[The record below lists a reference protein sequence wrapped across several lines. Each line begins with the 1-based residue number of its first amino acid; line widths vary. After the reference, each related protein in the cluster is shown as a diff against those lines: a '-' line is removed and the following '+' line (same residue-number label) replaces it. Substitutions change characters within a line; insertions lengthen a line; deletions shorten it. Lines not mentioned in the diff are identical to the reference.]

1 MKQYIGA
8 HLSVGKGYEDMVD
21 RAVVMG
27 ANTFAFFLRNPRGGS
42 ARALDVEDLE
52 KAREK
57 LEKYEFGPL
66 VAHAPYTMNPAGSK
80 ESVLAFADIAMRE
93 DLDRLEYLPGSYY
106 NFHPGSHVG
115 QGIEK
120 GITFISEYLKR
131 MLDRPLQTTVLLET
145 MAGKGTEVGSCFEE
159 LATIIK
165 NVDKDDSLGVCLDTC
180 HIHEAGYDLKDID
193 GILQEFDEIIGLQYL
208 NAIHLND
215 SKNPRGARKD
225 RHELLGEGE
234 IGWDS
239 IINVLTHPQLRHL
252 PFILETPQETEE
264 GYGIEIAELRERS
277 THILSMKK

>member
-21 RAVVMG
+21 RAIDMG

-42 ARALDVEDLE
+42 ARALDVDDLE

-66 VAHAPYTMNPAGSK
+66 VAHAPYTMNPAGNK
-80 ESVLAFADIAMRE
+80 ESVLVFAELAMSE

-106 NFHPGSHVG
+106 NFHPGSHVR
-115 QGIEK
+115 QGIET
-120 GITFISEYLKR
+120 GITLISEYLKR
-131 MLDRPLQTTVLLET
+131 MLDRPLKSTVLLET
-145 MAGKGTEVGSCFEE
+145 MAGKGTEVGSRFEE

-165 NVDKDDSLGVCLDTC
+165 KVDRDDSLGVCLDTC
-180 HIHEAGYDLKDID
+180 HIHEAGYNLQDID
-193 GILQEFDEIIGLQYL
+193 SVLQEFDEVIGLQYL
-208 NAIHLND
+208 KAIHIND

-239 IINVLTHPQLRHL
+239 IIGVLTHPQLRHL
-252 PFILETPQETEE
+252 PFILETPQTTEK
-264 GYGIEIAELRERS
+264 GYGAEIAELRKRS
-277 THILSMKK
+277 ARIL

>member
-21 RAVVMG
+21 RAVALG

-57 LEKYEFGPL
+57 LENNEFGPL

-80 ESVLAFADIAMRE
+80 ESVLAFADLAMSE

-120 GITFISEYLKR
+120 GIILISDYLKR
-131 MLDRPLQTTVLLET
+131 MLDRPLKSTVLLET
-145 MAGKGTEVGSCFEE
+145 MAGKGTEVGRSFEE
-159 LATIIK
+159 LATIIR
-165 NVDKDDSLGVCLDTC
+165 NVDRDENLGVCLDTC
-180 HIHEAGYDLKDID
+180 HIHEAGYDLENID
-193 GILQEFDEIIGLQYL
+193 GVLQEFDEVIGLQYL
-208 NAIHLND
+208 KAIHLND
-215 SKNPRGARKD
+215 SKNPRGAGKD

-234 IGWDS
+234 IGWDTIMS
-239 IINVLTHPQLRHL
+239 VLTHPKLRHL
-252 PFILETPQETEE
+252 PFVLETPQKTEK
-264 GYGIEIAELRERS
+264 GYGDEIAELRERS
-277 THILSMKK
+277 FHII

>member
-21 RAVVMG
+21 RAVALG

-57 LEKYEFGPL
+57 LENNEFGPL

-80 ESVLAFADIAMRE
+80 ESVLAFADLAMSE

-120 GITFISEYLKR
+120 GIILISDYLKR
-131 MLDRPLQTTVLLET
+131 MLDRPLKSTVLLET
-145 MAGKGTEVGSCFEE
+145 MAGKGTEVGRSFEE
-159 LATIIK
+159 LATIIR
-165 NVDKDDSLGVCLDTC
+165 NVDRDENLGVCLDTC
-180 HIHEAGYDLKDID
+180 HIHEAGYDLENID
-193 GILQEFDEIIGLQYL
+193 GVLQEFDEVIGLQYL
-208 NAIHLND
+208 KAIHLND
-215 SKNPRGARKD
+215 SKNPRGAGKD

-234 IGWDS
+234 IGWDTIMS
-239 IINVLTHPQLRHL
+239 VLTHPKLRHL
-252 PFILETPQETEE
+252 PFVLETPQKTEK
-264 GYGIEIAELRERS
+264 GYGAEIAELRERS
-277 THILSMKK
+277 FHII